1 MCTGPSTSQKG
12 LGQKGRIDVRALLEL
27 RFACQAKDTLHCRT
41 DLLAIGLTKGGT
53 ILPAAYQ
60 ALDKALGGALTRLLA
75 SGDLKPEVG
84 ASSMVYPSG
93 KLDAKR
99 VLVVGLGDPDLLGP
113 DQFRKAAAVAGSVAS
128 SVNATSLGLAIHHG
142 SKANLD
148 PEVLGRA
155 LAEGASYGAYRYD
168 EFVTGPAEGRRA
180 SRMTVILIE
189 PDRVRLGLMEKGFR
203 QGAIV
208 GQATNMARTWS
219 NRPANL
225 LRPADLA
232 AIAKAVARDSSHLT
246 CKVRNED
253 WLRSKGM
260 GGILAVGAGSANRP
274 SLIELSYRPA
284 KTRPSQAIGLVG
296 KAVTFDSGGISIKPA
311 ADMDQMK
318 LDKSGGAVVIAT
330 IKAIDQL
337 GLGVRV
343 LGLIPAVENLPSGT
357 SYRPGDIIT
366 TFSGKTVEVVNT
378 DAEGRLI
385 LCDALS
391 YAAAMGCDIIV
402 DIATLTGA
410 CMVALGRYMAGLMGN
425 DKGLIEAVQEAARS
439 SGEQVWP
446 LPCGPEYQEEIKG
459 KITDL
464 RNTGSKWGG
473 ACTAAAFLRQF
484 VGKAR
489 WVHLDIAGVDMLYGK
504 DWSAQGASGF
514 GVRLLTDLIKGI
526 AEKA

>member
-1 MCTGPSTSQKG
+1 MCTGPSSIQQG
-12 LGQKGRIDVRALLEL
+12 LGQKGRIDVRALLDL
-27 RFACQAKDTLHCRT
+27 RFSCYVQDIVHCLT
-41 DLLAIGLTKGGT
+41 DLLAIGLTKGRPV
-53 ILPAAYQ
+53 LPAAYQ
-60 ALDKALGGALTRLLA
+60 ALDKALGGALTRLLR

-84 ASSMVYPSG
+84 ANSLVYPTG
-93 KLDAKR
+93 KLNAKR
-99 VLVVGLGDPDLLGP
+99 VLVVGLGDPDQLGP

-128 SVNATSLGLAIHHG
+128 SVNAYSLGLAIHHG
-142 SKANLD
+142 SKTSLD
-148 PEVLGRA
+148 PAVLGRA
-155 LAEGASYGAYRYD
+155 LAEGASFGAYRYD
-168 EFVTGPAEGRRA
+168 EFVTKREAGNRA
-180 SRMTVILIE
+180 NRMTIMLIE
-189 PDRVRLGLMEKGFR
+189 PDRARLGLIEKGFHR
-203 QGAIV
+203 GAVI
-208 GQATNMARTWS
+208 GRATNMARTLA

-232 AIAKAVARDSSHLT
+232 AVAKAIVKGSKHLT
-246 CKVRNED
+246 CRVRNEV

-260 GGILAVGAGSANRP
+260 GGVLAVGAGSANRP
-274 SLIELSYRPA
+274 CLIELSYRPA
-284 KTRPSQAIGLVG
+284 VRRSSQVIALVG

-318 LDKSGGAVVIAT
+318 LDKTGGAVVIAA

-337 GLGVRV
+337 GLGVKV

-366 TFSGKTVEVVNT
+366 TYSGKTVEVVNT

-391 YAAAMGCDIIV
+391 YAVARGCDTII
-402 DIATLTGA
+402 DLATLTGA

-425 DKGLIEAVQEAARS
+425 DQDLIAAVQAAARS

-459 KITDL
+459 RIADL

-473 ACTAAAFLRQF
+473 ACTAAAFLGQF

-489 WVHLDIAGVDMLYGK
+489 WAHLDLAGVDMLYSK

-514 GVRLLTDLIKGI
+514 GVRLLTHLIEGI